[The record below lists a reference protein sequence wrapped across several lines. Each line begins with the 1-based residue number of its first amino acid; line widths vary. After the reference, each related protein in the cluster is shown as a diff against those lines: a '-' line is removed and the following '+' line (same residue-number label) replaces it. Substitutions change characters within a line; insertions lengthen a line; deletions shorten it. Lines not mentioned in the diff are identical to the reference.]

1 MRTRGVLLGDLG
13 SSCGQSVIAAVAW
26 AIVTAMFLMQDTTT
40 SDRGHWRGL
49 RQLLSYNPDQ
59 IQMLHVTPLDAL
71 FQARRRA
78 PPDAGRSAALGP

>member
-26 AIVTAMFLMQDTTT
+26 AIVTAMLLTQDTTT
-40 SDRGHWRGL
+40 SDRSHWRGL
-49 RQLLSYNPDQ
+49 RQLLSDNPDQ
-59 IQMLHVTPLDAL
+59 IQMLHVAPLDAL